1 MQPNKFQQLERS
13 KNLETLLKN
22 PTPKQLKKKKRKQKD
37 NFQINKQMKKI
48 LMMSKT
54 TIENGKES
62 CACEQV
68 EEKDG
73 ERGAEEFV
81 FVVVWRLAT

>member
-1 MQPNKFQQLERS
+1 LRDLKSR
-13 KNLETLLKN
+13 NLAEKPCAQN
-22 PTPKQLKKKKRKQKD
+22 SKKKKRKQKD

-54 TIENGKES
+54 TIEIGKES

-68 EEKDG
+68 EEK
-73 ERGAEEFV
+73 R
-81 FVVVWRLAT
+81 WRKRS

>member
-1 MQPNKFQQLERS
+1 
-13 KNLETLLKN
+13 
-22 PTPKQLKKKKRKQKD
+22 
-37 NFQINKQMKKI
+37 MKKI

-54 TIENGKES
+54 TIANGEES
-62 CACEQV
+62 CAGDQG

-81 FVVVWRLAT
+81 IVVVWRLSI